1 MTAALVEDAYRLTEQ
16 ARAYVITGD
25 PSHIIAYR
33 REKAALR
40 SVEQRITHLR
50 DQGTSI
56 SELAALQQGLH
67 WADALTDEQEAAID
81 AAEKGDRE
89 TARAIVFGDEN
100 EIGRAHV

>member
-1 MTAALVEDAYRLTEQ
+1 MTAARVEDAYRLTEQ

-50 DQGTSI
+50 DKGASI
-56 SELAALQQGLH
+56 SEHAALQQGLH
-67 WADALTDEQEAAID
+67 WADALTEDQADAID
-81 AAEKGDRE
+81 VGEKGDRE
-89 TARAIVFGDEN
+89 TARARVFVDE
-100 EIGRAHV
+100 